1 MLAMRVLLLHPE
13 DVAWYGPWASAR
25 WDQIVDLAYAGPDT
39 YAEWTARCGSP
50 VRSIHEFAG
59 ECQSYTSIKRL
70 LDPGR
75 NHLLDRMGL
84 DWWEIIAVLS
94 HHELQALY
102 LLQQLRREL
111 GSDAE
116 YRATR
121 PGTFSNL
128 LGQMIGS
135 GVPAY
140 QAAPNRMGIL
150 ARSLRSARNLRPG
163 QVTEI
168 AFDKWDSSY
177 SARRLLAKSRRANC
191 TEPVVLLPSAYSN
204 VTRTLL
210 AYAQDL
216 PQRNFLLA
224 STRRSATTMHLA
236 TNVASTSLAA
246 YALPPAASEQEACE
260 LVDRWWRFEHKTLA
274 ELDELRHA
282 RDAGVWRAFPEHL
295 RRGIRLRNAWHKL
308 MTAEPVSAVL
318 CADDLNYYTRIP
330 LRLARNMGLNAVY
343 CCHGALDGGM
353 LFKQPYADRY
363 LVKGEMERNYLLRCS
378 GIDSDV
384 VEVGAPSSYAPRT
397 GRRAQVHAQDIVF
410 FSQPY
415 EVLAGR
421 TAEIYRE
428 LLPELCAV
436 AKLTGHKIIVKL
448 HPFESMKDRNRL
460 LNSVLSAA
468 EMSLVRV
475 IAQQPLADLL
485 AHVWFGIGVD
495 SSVAMECALERVP
508 YFLCGW
514 LDYSGF
520 GYAKQLARYRAGQML
535 HRASEI
541 AKIPELIA
549 NWTWPEL
556 TRLSQTV
563 DEDVL
568 DGMLF
573 AHEKVSLASWGT
585 SQIMADRAAEA

>member
-1 MLAMRVLLLHPE
+1 MRVLLLHSE
-13 DVAWYGPWASAR
+13 DVPWRGPWANTC
-25 WDQIVDLAYAGPDT
+25 WDQIIDLAYAGPDI
-39 YAEWTARCGSP
+39 YGEWMARCGLP
-50 VRSIHEFAG
+50 VRSIHEFSG
-59 ECQSYTSIKRL
+59 ECQSYTSIKKF

-75 NHLLDRMGL
+75 NQLVDRMGL

-111 GSDAE
+111 GSNVE
-116 YRATR
+116 YHATR

-135 GVPAY
+135 AVPTFHTAGK
-140 QAAPNRMGIL
+140 RMEAL
-150 ARSLRSARNLRPG
+150 ARSVRSARNLRPG
-163 QVTEI
+163 QVAEI

-177 SARRLLAKSRRANC
+177 SFRRLLTRSQRANC
-191 TEPVVLLPSAYSN
+191 EDPVVLLPSSYSN

-224 STRRSATTMHLA
+224 STRRGGTSKNLA
-236 TNVASTSLAA
+236 TNLAVTSLAA
-246 YALPPAASEQEACE
+246 YALPPAASEQEVCE
-260 LVDRWWRFEHKTLA
+260 LIDRWSSFEHKTLT
-274 ELDELRHA
+274 ELDVLRQA

-295 RRGIRLRNAWHKL
+295 RRGIRLRNAWHEL
-308 MTAEPVSAVL
+308 MTTEPVSAVL

-330 LRLARNMGLNAVY
+330 LMLARNMGPNAVY

-363 LVKGEMERNYLLRCS
+363 LVKGEMERDYLLRCS
-378 GIDSDV
+378 AVDSDV
-384 VEVGAPSSYAPRT
+384 VEVGAPSFCAPRT

-428 LLPELCAV
+428 LLPELCAI
-436 AKLTGHKIIVKL
+436 AKLTGHKIILKL
-448 HPFESMKDRNRL
+448 HPFESVKDRKRL
-460 LNSVLSAA
+460 LNSVLSGA
-468 EMSLVRV
+468 EMSLVHV

-485 AHVWFGIGVD
+485 THAWFGIGVD
-495 SSVAMECALERVP
+495 SSVAVECALEGVP

-514 LDYSGF
+514 LDYGGF
-520 GYAKQLARYRAGQML
+520 GYARQLARYGAGRML
-535 HRASEI
+535 HRAKEI
-541 AKIPELIA
+541 ATIPEMIG

-563 DEDVL
+563 DGDVL

-573 AHEKVSLASWGT
+573 AHDKVSLAS
-585 SQIMADRAAEA
+585 